1 MEKIEKNVLRIPI
14 VFTPRELIKYQETL
28 IFDIN
33 SLNKIHVKIKGEG
46 IPLKLEVE
54 RT

>member
-1 MEKIEKNVLRIPI
+1 MLRIPI
-14 VFTPRELIKYQETL
+14 VFTPREMIRYQETL
-28 IFDIN
+28 TFDIN

-54 RT
+54 KT